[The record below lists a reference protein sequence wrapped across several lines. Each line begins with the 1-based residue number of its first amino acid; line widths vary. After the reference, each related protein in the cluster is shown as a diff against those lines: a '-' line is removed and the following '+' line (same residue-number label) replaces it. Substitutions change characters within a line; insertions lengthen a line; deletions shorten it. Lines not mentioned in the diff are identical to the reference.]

1 MTGDSTSRR
10 RFLVLAGTACAG
22 AIAGC
27 SGGGDGNGSDLG
39 PVPSEYE
46 TATSIGGTQRDPESL
61 STKNAVDYQSS
72 PNAGNQ
78 CSGCT
83 FYIEDIDGDGV
94 GACAIVEGEIEPEGW
109 CASFA
114 PHQG

>member
-1 MTGDSTSRR
+1 MPDDSTTRR
-10 RFLVLAGTACAG
+10 RFLVLAGTGSAV

-27 SGGGDGNGSDLG
+27 SGGGNGDGSDLG

-46 TATSIGGTQRDPESL
+46 TATSIGGVQRDPGSL
-61 STKNAVDYQSS
+61 STKNSVNYQSS

-78 CSGCT
+78 CSECT
-83 FYIEDIDGDGV
+83 FYIEDMNGDGI
-94 GACAIVEGEIEPEGW
+94 GACAIVEEQIEPEGW

-114 PHQG
+114 PN